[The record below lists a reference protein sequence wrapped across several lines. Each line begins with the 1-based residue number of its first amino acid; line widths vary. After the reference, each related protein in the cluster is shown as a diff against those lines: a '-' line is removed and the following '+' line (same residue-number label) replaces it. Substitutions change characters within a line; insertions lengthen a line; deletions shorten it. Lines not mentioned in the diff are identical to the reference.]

1 MELGLLQKRWE
12 RQASGPPSQHRA
24 PTCLL
29 PLPSPLLSAH
39 MGFSHAL
46 IPVPRVGEGHLGDP
60 PSPQGGWRLSVQ
72 SGLVQGIVLGSGVF
86 GSLLGVSAGAG
97 AAGASGPAEKVAH
110 CSPLSCSVATWS
122 QPCAWYWAL
131 AAAIT
136 QVPSLAAFAAVSLI
150 FAVSRR
156 LCHCCSA
163 FTEDRQRGENSVRR
177 GPPALGDQGPPSG
190 LPPLVLANSRLSTDG
205 AEGIHTASAMVAR
218 QQGFPVVGLPAS
230 LLVSGAVMMLL
241 GSGPFSYLDDVPF
254 KIGNKFKTPAK
265 VGLPIGFSLPDS
277 SQLVREAQY
286 DFSLEKKTI
295 EWAEDIKRIEAAQR
309 EAAHKAEEAL
319 AKSKAASEDI
329 TKMGFSEGPCPEV
342 TPIPINPILA
352 SLQHNNIL
360 TPTPAN
366 SSAVKQK
373 VLSPPHPK
381 ADFNPADFE
390 CEEDPFDKLE
400 LKTINDKEELK
411 NILEIH
417 VGTTRPIIAQVFD
430 NTFPKVESESVLQDE
445 KVLTSTERATLDF
458 KPLHKPNGFITLPQ
472 LGNCEKMSL
481 SSKVSLSP
489 VTSVSNIKS
498 LSFPKLDSDESDQ
511 KSPKLMSTFHSTT
524 CLHNDTFLSSL
535 QTCAQSK
542 TSELNGHH
550 MVGLSALNEDSG
562 METSTLSS
570 SSRLP
575 SLAASTV
582 CTEESSQSTAI
593 MVHPDYKET
602 KILMVLD
609 YLFVHGQLC
618 EKGFDPLLVEA
629 ALEMYQ
635 CSEEKMTELLQLMS
649 RFKEMGFELK
659 DINEVLL
666 LHNNDQQKALED
678 LMARAGAS

>member
-1 MELGLLQKRWE
+1 M
-12 RQASGPPSQHRA
+12 ASKK
-24 PTCLL
+24 
-29 PLPSPLLSAH
+29 
-39 MGFSHAL
+39 
-46 IPVPRVGEGHLGDP
+46 
-60 PSPQGGWRLSVQ
+60 
-72 SGLVQGIVLGSGVF
+72 LGSE
-86 GSLLGVSAGAG
+86 S
-97 AAGASGPAEKVAH
+97 H
-110 CSPLSCSVATWS
+110 
-122 QPCAWYWAL
+122 
-131 AAAIT
+131 
-136 QVPSLAAFAAVSLI
+136 
-150 FAVSRR
+150 
-156 LCHCCSA
+156 
-163 FTEDRQRGENSVRR
+163 
-177 GPPALGDQGPPSG
+177 
-190 LPPLVLANSRLSTDG
+190 
-205 AEGIHTASAMVAR
+205 
-218 QQGFPVVGLPAS
+218 
-230 LLVSGAVMMLL
+230 
-241 GSGPFSYLDDVPF
+241 GPFSYLDDVPF
-254 KIGNKFKTPAK
+254 KIGDKFKIPAK

-295 EWAEDIKRIEAAQR
+295 EWAEDIKKIEAAQR
-309 EAAHKAEEAL
+309 EAEQKGEEAL

-329 TKMGFSEGPCPEV
+329 TKMGFSEEPCPEV
-342 TPIPINPILA
+342 TPPPINPILA

-360 TPTPAN
+360 TPTPVN

-373 VLSPPHPK
+373 VISPPHPK

-417 VGTTRPIIAQVFD
+417 VGTTRPIVAQLLD
-430 NTFPKVESESVLQDE
+430 NTLPKVEFESVLQDE
-445 KVLTSTERATLDF
+445 KVLTSIERATLDF

-481 SSKVSLSP
+481 SSKMSLSP
-489 VTSVSNIKS
+489 ITSVSNIKS

-511 KSPKLMSTFHSTT
+511 KSSKLMSTFHSTT
-524 CLHNDTFLSSL
+524 CLHNDTLLSSL

-550 MVGLSALNEDSG
+550 MVGVSALNEDSG

-570 SSRLP
+570 SSKLP
-575 SLAASTV
+575 SLAASIV

-593 MVHPDYKET
+593 MVHSDYKET
-602 KILMVLD
+602 KTLTVTHQNFPVSKVPNNISCTKQSGDPASELQQALSASERQCIETVVDMGYAPEDVLKAIKKKGQNIDQVLD

-635 CSEEKMTELLQLMS
+635 CSEKKMTELLQLMS
-649 RFKEMGFELK
+649 QFKEMGFELK
-659 DINEVLL
+659 DIKEVLL

-678 LMARAGAS
+678 LMARAGPS